1 MDKDKLFDYLVATNQ
16 LDDFLGYEILQEIKN
31 YLEEL
36 AISFKKDE
44 LTDEEIQD
52 IIMKIELKSN
62 INYEMLFNYFKE
74 QL

>member
-1 MDKDKLFDYLVATNQ
+1 MNQDKLFDYLVATNH
-16 LDDFLGYEILQEIKN
+16 LDDFLGYEIPQEIKN

-44 LTDEEIQD
+44 LTGEEIQD
-52 IIMKIELKSN
+52 IIMKIESKSN
-62 INYEMLFNYFKE
+62 ISYEMLINYFKE

>member
-16 LDDFLGYEILQEIKN
+16 LDDFLGYEIPQEIKN